1 LSQQT
6 PRVQSR
12 GLTTKGILRHDG
24 IHTDLPR
31 GDRSAR
37 PQGLLHHLPCPVIPR
52 LALHRRLDG
61 GQRVVAMPGRL
72 GVRTGIAAAE
82 YDRQIPPSVR
92 RQFDLVGGAEGEER
106 RPPGGSGRLHEG
118 EGYRAA
124 DDVPLVYQN
133 DPVRRDV
140 ARQVSVP
147 RVPRQRVAGAARPRQ
162 REGPGAVVW
171 GKIDAKGK

>member
-1 LSQQT
+1 MHQYLPSCCPYPSSRRLHLHRPLKSNPTHLCRPRAPHRPTWHSLDLRVKVEHQSFPLSQQT

-31 GDRSAR
+31 GDRSAC
-37 PQGLLHHLPCPVIPR
+37 PQGLLHHLPRPVIPR

-72 GVRTGIAAAE
+72 GVRAGIAAAE

-92 RQFDLVGGAEGEER
+92 RQFDLVGGSEGEER
-106 RPPGGSGRLHEG
+106 RPPSGLGRLDEG
-118 EGYRAA
+118 
-124 DDVPLVYQN
+124 
-133 DPVRRDV
+133 
-140 ARQVSVP
+140 
-147 RVPRQRVAGAARPRQ
+147 
-162 REGPGAVVW
+162 
-171 GKIDAKGK
+171 